1 MKESTV
7 TLLDA
12 SGQPLDQ
19 KAMVGSPFEG
29 ASRVNR
35 ETALWSPS
43 QRSADDDIGADKRL
57 IDARSRDL
65 ARNEAYIAGAVAT
78 HKDSIVG
85 SFFLLNTT
93 PNTQVLKGVSKGF
106 DEKWAEEFQ
115 TEVEAKFNLW
125 AESPDCWPDA
135 SRHNTLTGLVRLAV
149 GCYTISG
156 EVLASA
162 EWLRDA
168 GRAYAT
174 AINMVDV
181 DRLSNPMGM
190 SDTMYLRNGIERN
203 RFGAPLV
210 YHIREAH
217 PNSIYGGPE
226 QYRWRAV
233 KVRKPWGRLQ
243 IIHIFEQHRPDQ
255 SRGVAEMV
263 SALKE
268 MKMTKKFRDIVL
280 QNAVVNATYAA
291 AIESDLPAD
300 QVYQMIGQ
308 GDGDSAIK
316 NYLDELA
323 TYVGGSKNLHID
335 GVKIPHL
342 FPGTKLKL
350 LNAGQP
356 GGVGTVFEESL
367 LRSISASLGLSY
379 EQLAKDYSKSNY
391 SSARASMLET
401 WKGMQ
406 ARKKLVADRFAGSVY
421 ALWLEE
427 AISKGEVPLPAGVTR
442 DFFYEGQ
449 NKDAVCSAEWIGA
462 NRGQIDELKETQA
475 AVLRIASGLSTHE
488 DETAR
493 MGKDYRKVFAQH
505 AKEKRLKEELGL
517 EFSLDASKGTAQG
530 GGLAG
535 AKGEAAAGSGAG
547 RLGPGKNNSAQ
558 DTGDDTSTDDN
569 SDDTG
574 DDTDAAE

>member
-1 MKESTV
+1 MAVDSQV
-7 TLLDA
+7 TILDA
-12 SGQPLDQ
+12 AGAPLQQ
-19 KAMVGSPFEG
+19 KAIVGSPFEG
-29 ASRVNR
+29 ANRINR

-43 QRSADDDIGADKRL
+43 SRSADDDLRPSDKRL
-57 IDARSRDL
+57 LDSRSRDL
-65 ARNEAYIAGAVAT
+65 ARNESYIAGAVAT

-85 SFFLLNTT
+85 SFFLLNAT
-93 PNTQVLKGVSKGF
+93 PNLRVLQSVSKKF

-125 AESPDCWPDA
+125 AESPDNWPDA

-156 EVLASA
+156 EVLAA
-162 EWLRDA
+162 VEWLRNE

-174 AINMVDV
+174 AINMLDP
-181 DRLSNPMGM
+181 DRLSNPQGM
-190 SDTMYLRNGIERN
+190 ADTPLLRNGIERD
-203 RFGAPLV
+203 RFGAPKV
-210 YHIREAH
+210 YHIRQAH
-217 PNSIYGGPE
+217 PNSTYGGPE
-226 QYRWRAV
+226 QHVWKPV
-233 KVRKPWGRLQ
+233 KIRKPWGRLQ
-243 IIHIFEQHRPDQ
+243 MIHIFEQQRPDQ
-255 SRGVAEMV
+255 SRGFAEMV

-308 GDGDSAIK
+308 GDGDSQIQT
-316 NYLDELA
+316 YLDQLA
-323 TYVGGSKNLHID
+323 TYVGGSKNLQID

-406 ARKKLVADRFAGSVY
+406 SRKKLVADRFAGHIY

-427 AISKGEVPLPAGVTR
+427 AINKGEVTLPAGVSP
-442 DFFYEGQ
+442 DFFYAGQ
-449 NKDAVCSAEWIGA
+449 NKDAICSADWIGA

-475 AVLRIASGLSTHE
+475 AILRIRAGLSTYE
-488 DETAR
+488 DESAR
-493 MGKDYRKVFAQH
+493 FGKDYRKLFAQR
-505 AKEKRLKEELGL
+505 AKEDRLIDELGL
-517 EFSLDASKGTAQG
+517 QFNADPTKGDGQG
-530 GGLAG
+530 GQGVKDDKKPGKAV
-535 AKGEAAAGSGAG
+535 G
-547 RLGPGKNNSAQ
+547 RLGPGGGNAPK
-558 DTGDDTSTDDN
+558 DTGDEETDDEET
-569 SDDTG
+569 DD
-574 DDTDAAE
+574 AE